1 MLNRGTLTS
10 KKSFVKICLVKYMF
24 YCLKSIVYITYKLRG
39 TKFLIVGRRP
49 DFSDSIES
57 LISRYISRSAAVYLY
72 IYLYI
77 SRFTSIYTYF
87 CVYLGLFPCI
97 CTPLPRYMY
106 TPFAIFT
113 PPLHISDKK
122 KGKSS
127 KLALHSYGV
136 LNL

>member
-1 MLNRGTLTS
+1 M
-10 KKSFVKICLVKYMF
+10 FDLVF
-24 YCLKSIVYITYKLRG
+24 ILLSIVYCLYKYKLRG
-39 TKFLIVGRRP
+39 TKFLIGRRRP
-49 DFSDSIES
+49 DFPTPIES
-57 LISRYISRSAAVYLY
+57 LISRYISRSKAIYLY

-77 SRFTSIYTYF
+77 SRFTSISACF
-87 CVYLGLFPCI
+87 CVYLGIFTCI
-97 CTPLPRYMY
+97 YTPLFRHMY

-136 LNL
+136 WL